1 MKKNITP
8 ELLDRYLAGT
18 CTEAEA
24 RLVEAWYRSFEQGP
38 ELQQDFP
45 DTLSGK
51 YRRHLFRRIRERI
64 QQTERYPPGQARFWV
79 RYPNLTW
86 LAAAAVVL
94 AVGLVL
100 WPGSRGST
108 PMATVPAGGVS
119 IVLANEQNIIRTYIL
134 PDSSQVWLN
143 PHSRLSY
150 APDFGQS
157 VREVTLVGEA
167 FFEVTPNAQKP
178 FIIRAGK
185 MTTEVLGTSFNV
197 QAFQDERPFEVS
209 VVTGTV
215 AVRSAHEKL
224 ILSARQQARFDP
236 VSEKLTEYHQP
247 TPSHVGTYQLWEPV
261 SINFEWTS
269 VGTVAASLEK
279 MFGVR
284 VEFSDKALKDC
295 YIRADFSQMRLP
307 MILDLLCNSIDATY
321 TFENNLITLAGPGC

>member
-1 MKKNITP
+1 MRKNITP
-8 ELLDRYLAGT
+8 ELLDQYLAGT

-24 RLVEAWYRSFEQGP
+24 RLVEAWYRSFEQQP
-38 ELQQDFP
+38 DLQQDFP

-51 YRRHLFRRIRERI
+51 YRKYLFRRIRAKI
-64 QQTERYPPGQARFWV
+64 QQTEKYPPGRARLWV
-79 RYPNLTW
+79 KYPNLTW
-86 LAAAAVVL
+86 LAAASVVL
-94 AVGLVL
+94 VSVLVL
-100 WPGSRGST
+100 WPGNKGST
-108 PMATVPAGGVS
+108 PLATVPAAVS
-119 IVLANEQNIIRTYIL
+119 IVLANEQNIIRTYTL

-143 PHSRLSY
+143 PHSRLTY
-150 APDFGQS
+150 APDYGQS
-157 VREVTLVGEA
+157 VREVALVGEA
-167 FFEVTPNAQKP
+167 FFDVTPNPQKP
-178 FIIRAGK
+178 FIIRAGN

-215 AVRSAHEKL
+215 AVRSAKEKV
-224 ILSARQQARFDP
+224 ILSAKQQVRFDP
-236 VSEKLTEYHQP
+236 VSETLTEYRQP
-247 TPSHVGTYQLWEPV
+247 AARQAGTYQLWEPV

-321 TFENNLITLAGPGC
+321 TLENNLITLSGPGC